1 MGSLISLIIIFVL
14 SVLITKIASESLIHT
29 GLSKEMARFQARSA
43 FTGVGFTTRES
54 ESITNHPVR
63 RKIIM
68 ALMLIGNIGIIS
80 ALASLLLTFVNISE
94 NKTANILRVSIIAG
108 SLIGLWLLSKSKWL
122 EQLLAK
128 IIKIALKRFTNL
140 NIKDYV
146 EILNLKN
153 EYEISVINV
162 NSDDWLANKRIKD
175 INLRKEGINL
185 IGIQRNDGT
194 YIGTPYG
201 DTKIVKEDQLILYGR
216 RKSLRNLEKRKQNIS
231 GDQDHEKAVKEQS
244 QEKEKQKHKDTES
257 KK

>member
-1 MGSLISLIIIFVL
+1 MGSLISLIIILVL

-43 FTGVGFTTRES
+43 FTGVGFTTSES
-54 ESITNHPVR
+54 ESIANHPVR

-68 ALMLIGNIGIIS
+68 SLMLIGNIGIIS
-80 ALASLLLTFVNISE
+80 ALALLMLTFVNISE
-94 NKTANILRVSIIAG
+94 NKTANIIRVSIIAG

-128 IIKIALKRFTNL
+128 IIKIALKRFTSL

-153 EYEISVINV
+153 EYEISVITV
-162 NSDDWLANKRIKD
+162 NSDDWIANKKIKD

-185 IGIQRNDGT
+185 IGIQRKDGT
-194 YIGTPYG
+194 YIGTPFG
-201 DTKIVKEDQLILYGR
+201 DTKITVDDQLTLYGR
-216 RKSLRNLEKRKQNIS
+216 KKNLKNLEKRKRDAS
-231 GDQDHEKAVKEQS
+231 GEKDHQEAIKEQD
-244 QEKEKQKHKDTES
+244 QEKKKQKEKDTES
-257 KK
+257 K

>member
-1 MGSLISLIIIFVL
+1 MGSLISLVIILVL

-29 GLSKEMARFQARSA
+29 GLSKEMASFQARSA
-43 FTGVGFTTRES
+43 FTGVGFTTSES
-54 ESITNHPVR
+54 ESIANHPVR

-80 ALASLLLTFVNISE
+80 ALASLMLTFVNISD
-94 NKTANILRVSIIAG
+94 NKTANIIRVSIIAG
-108 SLIGLWLLSKSKWL
+108 SLISLWLLSKSKWL

-128 IIKIALKRFTNL
+128 MIKIALKKFTNL

-162 NSDDWLANKRIKD
+162 NSDDWMANKRIKN
-175 INLRKEGINL
+175 INLRKEGVNL
-185 IGIQRNDGT
+185 IGIQREDGT

-201 DTKIVKEDQLILYGR
+201 DTKITEDDQLILYGR
-216 RKSLRNLEKRKQNIS
+216 KKNLKNLEKRKQDAS
-231 GDQDHEKAVKEQS
+231 GDRDHQEAMKEQDEEKKK
-244 QEKEKQKHKDTES
+244 QKEKDTKS
-257 KK
+257 K

>member
-1 MGSLISLIIIFVL
+1 MGSLISLIIILVL

-54 ESITNHPVR
+54 ESIANHPVR

-68 ALMLIGNIGIIS
+68 SLMLIGNIGIIS
-80 ALASLLLTFVNISE
+80 ALALLMLTFVNISE
-94 NKTANILRVSIIAG
+94 NKTANIIRVSIIAG

-128 IIKIALKRFTNL
+128 IIKIALKRFTSL

-153 EYEISVINV
+153 EYEISVITV
-162 NSDDWLANKRIKD
+162 NSDDWIANKKIKD

-185 IGIQRNDGT
+185 IGIQRKDGT
-194 YIGTPYG
+194 YIGTPFG
-201 DTKIVKEDQLILYGR
+201 DTKITVDDQLTLYGR
-216 RKSLRNLEKRKQNIS
+216 KKNLKNLEKRKRDAS
-231 GDQDHEKAVKEQS
+231 GEKDHQEAIKEQDE
-244 QEKEKQKHKDTES
+244 EKKKQKEKDTES
-257 KK
+257 K

>member
-1 MGSLISLIIIFVL
+1 MGSLISLIIILVL

-54 ESITNHPVR
+54 ESIANHPVR

-68 ALMLIGNIGIIS
+68 SLMLIGNIGIIS
-80 ALASLLLTFVNISE
+80 ALASLMLTFVNISE
-94 NKTANILRVSIIAG
+94 NKTANIIRVSIIAG

-122 EQLLAK
+122 EQLLAR
-128 IIKIALKRFTNL
+128 IIKVALKKFTTL

-153 EYEISVINV
+153 EYEISVITV
-162 NSDDWLANKRIKD
+162 NSDDWIANKKIKD

-185 IGIQRNDGT
+185 IGIQRKDGT
-194 YIGTPYG
+194 YIGTPFG
-201 DTKIVKEDQLILYGR
+201 DTKISEDDQLTLYGR
-216 RKSLRNLEKRKQNIS
+216 KKNLKNLEKRKRDAA
-231 GDQDHEKAVKEQS
+231 GEKDHQEAIKEQD
-244 QEKEKQKHKDTES
+244 QEKKKQKEKDTES
-257 KK
+257 K

>member
-128 IIKIALKRFTNL
+128 IIKIALKKFTNL

>member
-1 MGSLISLIIIFVL
+1 MGSLISLIIILVL

-54 ESITNHPVR
+54 ESIANHPVR

-68 ALMLIGNIGIIS
+68 SLMLIGNIGIIS
-80 ALASLLLTFVNISE
+80 ALALLMLTFVNISE
-94 NKTANILRVSIIAG
+94 NKTANIIRVSIIAG

-128 IIKIALKRFTNL
+128 IIKIALKRFTSL

-153 EYEISVINV
+153 EYEISVITV
-162 NSDDWLANKRIKD
+162 NSDDWIANKKIKD
-175 INLRKEGINL
+175 INLREEGINL
-185 IGIQRNDGT
+185 IGIQRKDGT
-194 YIGTPYG
+194 YIGTPFG
-201 DTKIVKEDQLILYGR
+201 DTKITVDDQLTLYGR
-216 RKSLRNLEKRKQNIS
+216 KKNLKNLEKRKRDAS
-231 GDQDHEKAVKEQS
+231 GEKDHQEAIKEQD
-244 QEKEKQKHKDTES
+244 QEKKKQKEKDTES
-257 KK
+257 K

>member
-128 IIKIALKRFTNL
+128 IIKIALKKFTNL

-162 NSDDWLANKRIKD
+162 NSDDWIANKRIKD
-175 INLRKEGINL
+175 LNLRKEGINL
-185 IGIQRNDGT
+185 IGIQRKDGT

-201 DTKIVKEDQLILYGR
+201 DTKIVKDDQLILYGR